1 MKNYKEALASAVR
14 TAKVMEAAVVVK
26 FWNRTQDFSEC
37 QLTSAVSVGAWEESF
52 IVASVDH
59 KGNVTEGD
67 WIKER
72 LASEVTA

>member
-1 MKNYKEALASAVR
+1 MSNYKETLASAIR
-14 TAKVMEAAVVVK
+14 TATIMEAAVVVK
-26 FWNRTQDFSEC
+26 FWNQTQDFGEC
-37 QLTSAVSVGAWEESF
+37 LLTSAVSVGAWEESF

-59 KGNVTEGD
+59 KGKVTEGD